1 MIYERAGSQYVRISK
16 RRGSLEDTL
25 LPAHLGFRVL
35 IGQQAHDVRGDE
47 ARAARDED
55 CLRHFTRR
63 ACAAAC
69 SVVHRECRETLQVRV
84 YKCGKLRVTNS
95 VIKKLHP

>member
-1 MIYERAGSQYVRISK
+1 MICERFRVSTNFVPQRAFDQTSGR
-16 RRGSLEDTL
+16 L
-25 LPAHLGFRVL
+25 LAHLGFRVL

-84 YKCGKLRVTNS
+84 YKCGKLRVTIS